1 MENREMVGVELEGG
15 GDGGGD
21 GGWGGLRIE
30 GLRVEG

>member
-1 MENREMVGVELEGG
+1 MENRETVGVELEGG

-30 GLRVEG
+30 GLRDEG

>member
-30 GLRVEG
+30 GLRDEG